1 MEIFLYVII
10 FLDLKTINAFIQ
22 LDSYQSYLFLFFD
35 FLSQLKAFLIKIQWN
50 RTVEDLFFRIW
61 LSSKVWGRVPLK
73 FRRSQASLP
82 VATNNEFCEFIIWYA
97 TGLVRGDPL
106 RPQKNFNSY
115 EVDDE
120 KIKTRYYKKVSFNWW
135 AGKTVR

>member
-61 LSSKVWGRVPLK
+61 LSSKVWGGALSNLEGVK
-73 FRRSQASLP
+73 QAYLYIQNSS
-82 VATNNEFCEFIIWYA
+82 NFDIQ
-97 TGLVRGDPL
+97 GLLG
-106 RPQKNFNSY
+106 
-115 EVDDE
+115 
-120 KIKTRYYKKVSFNWW
+120 
-135 AGKTVR
+135 GKPS